1 MLSSKPGSGD
11 RLAALKAG
19 AHGYLEKTCQLE
31 ECLFHA
37 QSLMGLY
44 TKIIPGRK
52 EYLITQRLKFNSA
65 KKVS

>member
-1 MLSSKPGSGD
+1 MLSSKTGSGD

-19 AHGYLEKTCQLE
+19 AHGYLEKTYQLE
-31 ECLFHA
+31 ECLAHA

-44 TKIIPGRK
+44 AKIIPGRK
-52 EYLITQRLKFNSA
+52 EYLITKSLKFNSA

>member
-1 MLSSKPGSGD
+1 MLSSKTGSGD

-19 AHGYLEKTCQLE
+19 AHGYLEKTYQLE
-31 ECLFHA
+31 ECLAHA

-44 TKIIPGRK
+44 AKIIPGRK
-52 EYLITQRLKFNSA
+52 EYLITQSLKFKSA